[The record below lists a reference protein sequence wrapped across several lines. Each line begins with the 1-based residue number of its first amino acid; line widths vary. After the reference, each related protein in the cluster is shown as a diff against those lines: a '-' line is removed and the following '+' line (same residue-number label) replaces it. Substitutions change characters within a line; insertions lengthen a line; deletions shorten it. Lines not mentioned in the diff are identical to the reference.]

1 VRGSR
6 AREPLLASWAGEKSL
21 EQPLVPRVS
30 EAHSHGTSPHSSRRM
45 NCREFRRKHDAYVD
59 DTLSGVDIEGMNR
72 HLRLCQQCAA
82 LDTRIRRSLLIARN
96 LPTIQPSA
104 AFSERLQMRLAQ
116 ERAFMAARER
126 DTDAMLG
133 MMTKRHRGPLSTG
146 TFVALA
152 AGIAVAAGVSM
163 SVVLAGDEDRVIR
176 LAPVVA
182 TLPEPESS
190 PIATPAMVASMPAG
204 MTIWPAVFAA
214 QRAPL
219 HLASDVAGR

>member
-1 VRGSR
+1 M
-6 AREPLLASWAGEKSL
+6 AP
-21 EQPLVPRVS
+21 
-30 EAHSHGTSPHSSRRM
+30 HHPHSSRRM

-72 HLRLCQQCAA
+72 HLRLCEPCAA

-104 AFSERLQMRLAQ
+104 AFGERLQMRLAQ
-116 ERAFMAARER
+116 ERALMANRQQGGEPI
-126 DTDAMLG
+126 LG
-133 MMTKRHRGPLSTG
+133 MMTGRRNAFSSG

-152 AGIAVAAGVSM
+152 AGIAVAAGVSV
-163 SVVLAGDEDRVIR
+163 SVMLTTDEEDRVIR

-182 TLPEPESS
+182 TLPEPEPS

-204 MTIWPAVFAA
+204 MPIWPAVFVA

-219 HLASDVAGR
+219 RLASDVAGR

>member
-1 VRGSR
+1 MRGSR
-6 AREPLLASWAGEKSL
+6 AREPLLASPGGSPGNSPWSRGYRRRIL
-21 EQPLVPRVS
+21 I
-30 EAHSHGTSPHSSRRM
+30 GTSPHSSRRM

-104 AFSERLQMRLAQ
+104 AFGERLQMRLAQ

-133 MMTKRHRGPLSTG
+133 MMAKRHRGPLSTG

-163 SVVLAGDEDRVIR
+163 SVVLAGGGDRVIR

-182 TLPEPESS
+182 TLPEPEPS

>member
-1 VRGSR
+1 
-6 AREPLLASWAGEKSL
+6 
-21 EQPLVPRVS
+21 
-30 EAHSHGTSPHSSRRM
+30 M

-72 HLRLCQQCAA
+72 HLRLCQRCAA
-82 LDTRIRRSLLIARN
+82 LDTRIRRSLLVARN

-116 ERAFMAARER
+116 ERAFMAARSHDSEVM
-126 DTDAMLG
+126 TG
-133 MMTKRHRGPLSTG
+133 MMARRHRSPFSTG

-163 SVVLAGDEDRVIR
+163 NVMLTGADDRVIR

-182 TLPEPESS
+182 SLPEPEPS
-190 PIATPAMVASMPAG
+190 PIATPAMVASMTAG
-204 MTIWPAVFAA
+204 MPIWPAVFGA

>member
-1 VRGSR
+1 
-6 AREPLLASWAGEKSL
+6 
-21 EQPLVPRVS
+21 
-30 EAHSHGTSPHSSRRM
+30 M

-59 DTLSGVDIEGMNR
+59 DTLSGVDIEGMER

-116 ERAFMAARER
+116 ERAFMAARQH
-126 DTDAMLG
+126 DTAAMLG
-133 MMTKRHRGPLSTG
+133 MMARRHRSPFSTG
-146 TFVALA
+146 TFVALT

-163 SVVLAGDEDRVIR
+163 SVALMGDDDRIIR

-182 TLPEPESS
+182 TLPEPEPS

-204 MTIWPAVFAA
+204 MPIWPAVFVA

>member
-1 VRGSR
+1 
-6 AREPLLASWAGEKSL
+6 
-21 EQPLVPRVS
+21 
-30 EAHSHGTSPHSSRRM
+30 M

-116 ERAFMAARER
+116 ERAFMATRER
-126 DTDAMLG
+126 DSDAMLG

-163 SVVLAGDEDRVIR
+163 TVVLAGNDNRVIR

-182 TLPEPESS
+182 TLPEPEPS
-190 PIATPAMVASMPAG
+190 PFATPALVASRPAG
-204 MTIWPAVFAA
+204 MPIWPAVFVA

-219 HLASDVAGR
+219 RLTSDVAGR

>member
-1 VRGSR
+1 
-6 AREPLLASWAGEKSL
+6 
-21 EQPLVPRVS
+21 
-30 EAHSHGTSPHSSRRM
+30 M

-72 HLRLCQQCAA
+72 HLRLCEQCAA

-104 AFSERLQMRLAQ
+104 AFGERLQMRLAQ
-116 ERAFMAARER
+116 ERALMAVRQR
-126 DTDAMLG
+126 DTDGLLG
-133 MMTKRHRGPLSTG
+133 MMTKRHRGPFSPG

-163 SVVLAGDEDRVIR
+163 TVILMGDDDGIIR

-182 TLPEPESS
+182 TLPEPEPS

-204 MTIWPAVFAA
+204 MPIWPAVFVA

-219 HLASDVAGR
+219 HLTGDVAGR

>member
-1 VRGSR
+1 
-6 AREPLLASWAGEKSL
+6 
-21 EQPLVPRVS
+21 
-30 EAHSHGTSPHSSRRM
+30 M

-72 HLRLCQQCAA
+72 HLRLCEQCAA

-104 AFSERLQMRLAQ
+104 AFGERLQLRLAQ
-116 ERAFMAARER
+116 ERALMASRQRSGEPI
-126 DTDAMLG
+126 LG
-133 MMTKRHRGPLSTG
+133 MMTGRRNPFSSG

-152 AGIAVAAGVSM
+152 AGIAVAAGVSV
-163 SVVLAGDEDRVIR
+163 SVMLTADDDRVIR

-182 TLPEPESS
+182 TLPEPEPS

-204 MTIWPAVFAA
+204 MPIWPAVFVA

-219 HLASDVAGR
+219 RLASDVAGR

>member
-1 VRGSR
+1 
-6 AREPLLASWAGEKSL
+6 
-21 EQPLVPRVS
+21 
-30 EAHSHGTSPHSSRRM
+30 M
-45 NCREFRRKHDAYVD
+45 NCREFRRKHDAYID
-59 DTLSGVDIEGMNR
+59 DTLSGVDIEGMER

-82 LDTRIRRSLLIARN
+82 RDTRVRRSLLVARN

-116 ERAFMAARER
+116 ERALMAARER
-126 DTDAMLG
+126 DTDSMLG
-133 MMTKRHRGPLSTG
+133 MMTKRHHGPLSTG

-163 SVVLAGDEDRVIR
+163 SVMSTGGDRVIR

-182 TLPEPESS
+182 TLPEPEPS
-190 PIATPAMVASMPAG
+190 PFATPAMVASMPAG
-204 MTIWPAVFAA
+204 MPIWPAVFVA

>member
-1 VRGSR
+1 
-6 AREPLLASWAGEKSL
+6 
-21 EQPLVPRVS
+21 
-30 EAHSHGTSPHSSRRM
+30 M

-59 DTLSGVDIEGMNR
+59 DTLSGVDIEGMDR

-104 AFSERLQMRLAQ
+104 AFGERLQMRLAQ

-133 MMTKRHRGPLSTG
+133 LMTKRHRGPLTTG

-163 SVVLAGDEDRVIR
+163 SVMLAGGDDRVIR
-176 LAPVVA
+176 LAPV
-182 TLPEPESS
+182 
-190 PIATPAMVASMPAG
+190 
-204 MTIWPAVFAA
+204 AA
-214 QRAPL
+214 RDARDGG
-219 HLASDVAGR
+219 HHAGRHDDLACGVRGAACAAAPGKRRGGPLTT

>member
-1 VRGSR
+1 
-6 AREPLLASWAGEKSL
+6 
-21 EQPLVPRVS
+21 
-30 EAHSHGTSPHSSRRM
+30 M

-72 HLRLCQQCAA
+72 HLRLCEQCAA

-104 AFSERLQMRLAQ
+104 AFGERLQMRLAQ
-116 ERAFMAARER
+116 ERALMATRRQASEPI
-126 DTDAMLG
+126 LG
-133 MMTKRHRGPLSTG
+133 MMTGRHRGSFSSG

-152 AGIAVAAGVSM
+152 AGIAVAAGVSV
-163 SVVLAGDEDRVIR
+163 SVMLTAAADDRVIR
-176 LAPVVA
+176 FAPVVA
-182 TLPEPESS
+182 TLPEPEPS

-204 MTIWPAVFAA
+204 MPIWPAVFVA

-219 HLASDVAGR
+219 RLASDVAGR

>member
-1 VRGSR
+1 
-6 AREPLLASWAGEKSL
+6 
-21 EQPLVPRVS
+21 
-30 EAHSHGTSPHSSRRM
+30 M

-59 DTLSGVDIEGMNR
+59 DTLSGVDIEGMSR
-72 HLRLCQQCAA
+72 HLGLCQQCAA

-116 ERAFMAARER
+116 ERALMAARER
-126 DTDAMLG
+126 DSDPMLG

-163 SVVLAGDEDRVIR
+163 TVMLAGDPNRVIR

-182 TLPEPESS
+182 TLPEPEPS
-190 PIATPAMVASMPAG
+190 PFATPAMVASMPAA
-204 MTIWPAVFAA
+204 MPICPAVFVA

-219 HLASDVAGR
+219 RLTSDVAGR

>member
-1 VRGSR
+1 
-6 AREPLLASWAGEKSL
+6 
-21 EQPLVPRVS
+21 
-30 EAHSHGTSPHSSRRM
+30 M
-45 NCREFRRKHDAYVD
+45 NCREFRRKHDAYID
-59 DTLSGVDIEGMNR
+59 DTLSGVDIEGMER

-82 LDTRIRRSLLIARN
+82 RDTRVRRSLLVARN

-116 ERAFMAARER
+116 ERALMAARER
-126 DTDAMLG
+126 DTDSMLG
-133 MMTKRHRGPLSTG
+133 MMTKRHHGILSTG

-163 SVVLAGDEDRVIR
+163 SVMSAGGDRVIR

-182 TLPEPESS
+182 TLPEPEPS
-190 PIATPAMVASMPAG
+190 PFATPAMVASMPAG
-204 MTIWPAVFAA
+204 MPIWPAVFVA

-219 HLASDVAGR
+219 RLASDVAGR

>member
-1 VRGSR
+1 
-6 AREPLLASWAGEKSL
+6 
-21 EQPLVPRVS
+21 
-30 EAHSHGTSPHSSRRM
+30 M

-82 LDTRIRRSLLIARN
+82 LDTRIRRSLLLARN

-116 ERAFMAARER
+116 ERALMATRQHG
-126 DTDAMLG
+126 TDAMLDA
-133 MMTKRHRGPLSTG
+133 MTGRHRGPFSSG

-163 SVVLAGDEDRVIR
+163 GVMLVADDDRVIR

-182 TLPEPESS
+182 TLPEPEPS
-190 PIATPAMVASMPAG
+190 PIATPAMVASMTAG
-204 MTIWPAVFAA
+204 MPIWPAVFVA

-219 HLASDVAGR
+219 HLAFDVAGR

>member
-1 VRGSR
+1 MRKGLPVG
-6 AREPLLASWAGEKSL
+6 EPLSHIVEGQFLWNSPWSRGYRGRILHGIS
-21 EQPLVPRVS
+21 PR
-30 EAHSHGTSPHSSRRM
+30 SSRRM
-45 NCREFRRKHDAYVD
+45 NCREFRRKHDAYID

-116 ERAFMAARER
+116 ERAFMATRER
-126 DTDAMLG
+126 DSDAMLG

-152 AGIAVAAGVSM
+152 AGIAVAVFVSRRHGPKPEARGRGGRCSRRM
-163 SVVLAGDEDRVIR
+163 SG
-176 LAPVVA
+176 
-182 TLPEPESS
+182 S
-190 PIATPAMVASMPAG
+190 
-204 MTIWPAVFAA
+204 
-214 QRAPL
+214 
-219 HLASDVAGR
+219 